1 MTDGFRG
8 KDKLQSFTAIG
19 VVKDGALYQVDMGDG
34 FSPFRQPSRT
44 AVVRTRMPGGGG
56 GVVSRGVP
64 LSQSSTHCGPSTA
77 LRDAAVT
84 YAVSPVVPEAA
95 PVARS
100 ALNCRR
106 YLSSS
111 KFGSVHVWLKCAAVG
126 A

>member
-64 LSQSSTHCGPSTA
+64 LSQSSTQN
-77 LRDAAVT
+77 RR
-84 YAVSPVVPEAA
+84 SPRGRHRPHV
-95 PVARS
+95 
-100 ALNCRR
+100 CRFSG
-106 YLSSS
+106 L
-111 KFGSVHVWLKCAAVG
+111 W
-126 A
+126 